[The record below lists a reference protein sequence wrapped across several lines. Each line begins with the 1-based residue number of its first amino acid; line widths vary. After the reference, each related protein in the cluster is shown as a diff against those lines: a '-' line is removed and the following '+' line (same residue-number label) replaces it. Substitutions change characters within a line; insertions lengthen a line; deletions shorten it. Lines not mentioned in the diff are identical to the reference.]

1 MENQLFTISVF
12 TENQVTLLHQISM
25 IFSRRCLNIESLSV
39 SACSIPGVHKFTITC
54 KSYREMME
62 HVVKQ
67 IEKRIDVIKAF
78 VYTDDE
84 IIFQEVALFKVPTAS
99 VLASD
104 IENIVRGNGARVL
117 EIQPEYTIFEKTGHT
132 VEIKQLFEKLKP
144 LGLRQFVRSGRIA
157 VTKASLELVD
167 DYLEKQDKRLRK
179 LRSEGIVD
187 IENEAEDEKEIND

>member
-1 MENQLFTISVF
+1 
-12 TENQVTLLHQISM
+12 
-25 IFSRRCLNIESLSV
+25 
-39 SACSIPGVHKFTITC
+39 
-54 KSYREMME
+54 ME